1 MGTLSCLNV
10 AGGDVKISFDKSNIA
25 ETIRAKRIITDM
37 LHRGYALLIEVN
49 GAYQRALGFDESAG
63 EYVIADYEPQPT
75 NEIDPPTA
83 RLKDAET
90 TQETAKPGS
99 KKGKVGRQR
108 FSMETTNAVGIA
120 RSAGG

>member
-10 AGGDVKISFDKSNIA
+10 AGGDVKISFDKSDIG

-37 LHRGYALLIEVN
+37 LRRGYALLIEVN
-49 GAYQRALGFDESAG
+49 GAYQRAVSFDESAG
-63 EYVIADYEPQPT
+63 EYIIADYEPQTT

-90 TQETAKPGS
+90 AQETAKPSS
-99 KKGKVGRQR
+99 KKGKVVRQR